1 MARTCVAIS
10 SVLLLAV
17 TGWAISPALGTAC
30 AREALVPLALPVRTN
45 IRVEV
50 VGASVLVGALIIAL
64 TFCDLKRA
72 HRWAPAVRSPLRLGI
87 AGEASGHAASRG
99 ILPPG
104 PLALLVIT
112 VLLVEVIG
120 AGIRVGTL
128 IIAMRLLREL
138 QLACRRRWRGR
149 RRRWRRRR
157 RPCAHVTVIPTL
169 PVAVNTPFLGATP
182 GTLAVIGVA
191 AETGT
196 HSAVQTY
203 GVTCTLPAYLWLRGS
218 NGVVAHFCSLFPN
231 PYSLQAYFLLSLS
244 TTWLHIL
251 QARPSLVWA
260 TSPS

>member
-1 MARTCVAIS
+1 VARTCVAIS
-10 SVLLLAV
+10 SVLLLAL
-17 TGWAISPALGTAC
+17 TGWAISPALDTAR

-128 IIAMRLLREL
+128 IIALRLLREL

-169 PVAVNTPFLGATP
+169 PVAVNTLYLGATP

-196 HSAVQTY
+196 HRARCKRMGSHAHYPHICGFEVRMVWSLTSVHCSQTHTRSKHTFCY
-203 GVTCTLPAYLWLRGS
+203 PYQPLGS
-218 NGVVAHFCSLFPN
+218 
-231 PYSLQAYFLLSLS
+231 
-244 TTWLHIL
+244 
-251 QARPSLVWA
+251 
-260 TSPS
+260 TSCKPGHL